1 MRKVF
6 LVMLAMF
13 LLISSTFSYSVL
25 AAKVILRPNAQG
37 VYESWTNVGCTN
49 SSEWDC
55 VDEASPN
62 INDSVYSNVNNA
74 KESFLFTDTGLT
86 TEKIFSLS
94 LKYYGMRYGNSMYIH
109 PLIRVGLTNYLS
121 LYASY
126 LGYSYAYLTAIYPK
140 NPATNADWTIAELDN
155 LQAGMAS
162 RSTYGG
168 GKVAQMYAEV
178 EYDNPAVPADLIVYD
193 LKAGEWLVN
202 GNETG
207 NETANSTSTVMVSVY
222 GRIKNIGAD
231 TAGASVTRIDGLV
244 SKNVPHTYLTPGPLS
259 YFNSVYECTAGHTA
273 IATADIYN
281 TVAES
286 NETNNQA
293 SIYVDCVV

>member
-6 LVMLAMF
+6 LVMLAIF
-13 LLISSTFSYSVL
+13 LLLNSVFSYSAL

-37 VYESWTNVGCTN
+37 VYDSWTNIGCTN

-74 KESFLFTDTGLT
+74 KESFLFSDTGLT
-86 TEKIFSLS
+86 TEKIFSVT
-94 LKYYGMRYGNSMYIH
+94 LKYYGVRYGNSFYAY
-109 PLIRVGLTNYLS
+109 PLIRVGLTDYIGGLF
-121 LYASY
+121 AFA
-126 LGYSYAYLTAIYPK
+126 YSYAYRNGLYTK
-140 NPATNADWTIAELDN
+140 NPATNADWTIADVDN
-155 LQAGMAS
+155 LQAGIAS
-162 RSTYGG
+162 RSIYGG

-178 EYDNPAVPADLIVYD
+178 EYDDPNVPSDLIIWD
-193 LKAGEWLVN
+193 LRAGEWLIFR
-202 GNETG
+202 NETG
-207 NETANSTSTVMVSVY
+207 NETANQTVMVSVY
-222 GRIKNIGAD
+222 GRIKNVGAD
-231 TAGASVTRIDGLV
+231 TADASITRIDGLV

-259 YFNSVYECTAGHTA
+259 YFNSVYECTVGHTVT
-273 IATADIYN
+273 ATADVYN

-293 SIYVDCVV
+293 SVYVDCVV